1 MGKHI
6 IIIDDDEHIRNAFSL
21 SLEDTDIIVDKAESG
36 ALGLEFVQKTH
47 YDLVYLDLKMP
58 GMSGIETL
66 KAIRKLKPSLPV
78 YIITAFHLEFM
89 DDLKEV
95 QRQGCDFELLSK
107 PIEIDE
113 IKYITYSILQIS
125 DK

>member
-36 ALGLEFVQKTH
+36 ALGLELVQKTH

-66 KAIRKLKPSLPV
+66 KAIRKLNPSLPV